1 MQYTS
6 SSWLG
11 LGYLQYSRPN
21 IHCKYTDL
29 NILDDFT
36 VYLGQVIAG
45 GQCQKM
51 GPNLKL
57 IKSI

>member
-36 VYLGQVIAG
+36 VYLSQVIAG

-51 GPNLKL
+51 GLNL
-57 IKSI
+57 